1 MSGIVSMDAM
11 KITVKDYLLHG
22 VFISIYGWVKYI
34 PSPLGDWLRLLVA
47 RPFFRASGKL
57 RIYEGVTFWYP
68 YRIRIGNNV
77 TLNEWVYLSGFGDL
91 TIGNNV
97 RIGHRVSIITSDHVY
112 SDLSKPIFLQGLVAS
127 PVIIED
133 DVWIGCNVT
142 ILKGVRVG
150 LGAIIAAGAV
160 VTKDVP
166 PLMIVGGVPAHVISA
181 RNIDN
186 SGDV

>member
-1 MSGIVSMDAM
+1 M

-22 VFISIYGWVKYI
+22 VFVFTYGWVKYL
-34 PSPLGDWLRLLVA
+34 PSPLGDWLRLVVVC
-47 RPFFRASGKL
+47 PFLKACGKL
-57 RIYEGVTFWYP
+57 RVYEGVTFWYP
-68 YRIRIGNNV
+68 YRIKIGKNV
-77 TLNEWVYLSGFGDL
+77 TLNEWVYLSGFGGL

-112 SDLSKPIFLQGLVAS
+112 SDLSKPIFLQGLIAS

-133 DVWIGCNVT
+133 DVWIGCNAT
-142 ILKGVRVG
+142 ILKGVVIGR
-150 LGAIIAAGAV
+150 GAIIAAGSV

-166 PLMIVGGVPAHVISA
+166 PFMIVGGVPAHVISS

-186 SGDV
+186 PGAA